1 MARAFTRFLLGA
13 CFLLAVGCVQPD
25 AGPQLTERRFFAMGT
40 WVDVSFVS
48 PSPVTSDAA
57 LADIESTLRTF
68 EREYYPWTDGE
79 LARVNEALA
88 GGREIVVSAGMAR
101 LLGRARE
108 LSRTSGGL
116 FEPGLGN
123 LVELWGFHTTARARS
138 QPPSAEAIAATLD
151 ASGGIDRL
159 EIDGRRIRS
168 TARGLKLDLGGI
180 AKGAAVRELLA
191 SLELHG
197 IDSAL
202 INAGGDLAVAG
213 RPADDRP
220 WLVGIREPRGD
231 GLLGIL
237 ALGDGEAAF
246 TSGDYERFYEYE
258 GQRFH
263 HLLDPETGLPVGHTQ
278 ALTVIDTDPTRADAA
293 ATALFVAG
301 PSRWRM
307 TASRLGVDAVLRVD
321 ASGAV
326 ELTAAMAARLDV
338 AEPEHDIIIS
348 SGQESP
354 L

>member
-1 MARAFTRFLLGA
+1 MAMASTRFLLGA
-13 CFLLAVGCVQPD
+13 CCLLAVGCEEPD
-25 AGPQLTERRFFAMGT
+25 AGAQLVERRFFAMGT

-48 PSPVTSDAA
+48 SSPVTTDAA
-57 LADIESTLRTF
+57 LGDIESTLETF
-68 EREYYPWTDGE
+68 ERDFYPWTAGE
-79 LARVNEALA
+79 LARLNEALA
-88 GGREIVVSAGMAR
+88 DGREIVVSAGMAR
-101 LLGRARE
+101 LLSRARE
-108 LSRTSGGL
+108 LSRASGGL

-123 LVELWGFHTTARARS
+123 LVELWGFHTTAES
-138 QPPSAEAIAATLD
+138 VTQPPSAEAIAATLE

-168 TARGLKLDLGGI
+168 TERGLMLDLGGI
-180 AKGAAVRELLA
+180 AKGAAVHELLA

-202 INAGGDLAVAG
+202 INAGGDLAVTG
-213 RPADDRP
+213 RPLDDRP

-237 ALGDGEAAF
+237 SLSDGEAAF
-246 TSGDYERFYEYE
+246 TSGDYERFYEVQ

-263 HLLDPETGLPVGHTQ
+263 HLLDPKTGRPVVHTQ
-278 ALTVIDTDPTRADAA
+278 ALTVVDTDPTRADAA

-301 PSRWRM
+301 PSHWRAA
-307 TASRLGVDAVLRVD
+307 ASRLGVSAVLRVD
-321 ASGAV
+321 ASGEV

-338 AEPEHDIIIS
+338 AQREHDIIIG